1 MNTTWNRSAMP
12 GVRIESLELPTI
24 MKDLRRCT
32 VNCKIL
38 LYNIKILVK
47 KVYDKIVVSAGV
59 LSLKYKTKIRVI
71 PSKGN
76 MCRLG
81 K

>member
-1 MNTTWNRSAMP
+1 MP

-24 MKDLRRCT
+24 VNDLRRCA
-32 VNCKIL
+32 VHCKIL
-38 LYNIKILVK
+38 LDNIKIVGK
-47 KVYDKIVVSAGV
+47 KVYDKLVVSAGV

>member
-12 GVRIESLELPTI
+12 GVRIEFLELPTI
-24 MKDLRRCT
+24 MKGLRRCT
-32 VNCKIL
+32 IHCKVSL
-38 LYNIKILVK
+38 NNIKIVGK
-47 KVYDKIVVSAGV
+47 KVYDKLVVSAGV
-59 LSLKYKTKIRVI
+59 LSLKYKTNIYAI
-71 PSKGN
+71 PLKGI

>member
-12 GVRIESLELPTI
+12 GIRIESLELPTI
-24 MKDLRRCT
+24 MKNLGCFT
-32 VNCKIL
+32 VHCKIL
-38 LYNIKILVK
+38 PNIIKIVGK
-47 KVYDKIVVSAGV
+47 KVYDKLVVSAGV
-59 LSLKYKTKIRVI
+59 LSLKYKTNIYAI
-71 PSKGN
+71 PSKGI

>member
-12 GVRIESLELPTI
+12 GVRIDSLELPTI
-24 MKDLRRCT
+24 MKDLRRFT
-32 VNCKIL
+32 VHCKIPFD
-38 LYNIKILVK
+38 NIKIVGK
-47 KVYDKIVVSAGV
+47 KVYDKLVVSAGV
-59 LSLKYKTKIRVI
+59 LSLKFKTNIYAI
-71 PSKGN
+71 LLKGI

>member
-1 MNTTWNRSAMP
+1 MNTTWNRSAIP

-24 MKDLRRCT
+24 MNDLRRCA
-32 VNCKIL
+32 VHCKIPL
-38 LYNIKILVK
+38 NNIKIVGK
-47 KVYDKIVVSAGV
+47 KVYDKLVVSAGV

>member
-1 MNTTWNRSAMP
+1 MDTTWNRSAMP

-32 VNCKIL
+32 VHCKIPL
-38 LYNIKILVK
+38 KNIKIVGK
-47 KVYDKIVVSAGV
+47 KVYDKLVVSAGV
-59 LSLKYKTKIRVI
+59 LSLKYKTNIYTI
-71 PSKGN
+71 LSKGKQ
-76 MCRLG
+76 CRFG

>member
-1 MNTTWNRSAMP
+1 MP
-12 GVRIESLELPTI
+12 GVRIEYLELPT
-24 MKDLRRCT
+24 MMNDLRRCA
-32 VNCKIL
+32 VHCKIPL
-38 LYNIKILVK
+38 NIKIVSK

-59 LSLKYKTKIRVI
+59 LSLKFKTKIRVI
-71 PSKGN
+71 PSKGI